1 MNRLNTAFAL
11 VGATVAVAT
20 IAPQVQA
27 RSSEALAIAKKACQD
42 QGIKPHS
49 TAFEKCVERV
59 ADAYDRTGQLP
70 KVTWPTASIGNE
82 GFTRFPWGDRRG
94 PPSPA

>member
-1 MNRLNTAFAL
+1 MNRLNAVFAL

-20 IAPQVQA
+20 IAPQVH
-27 RSSEALAIAKKACQD
+27 ALSGHTLAVAEKACLD

-70 KVTWPTASIGNE
+70 KVTWPTASISNE
-82 GFTRFPWGDRRG
+82 GLHAIPLG
-94 PPSPA
+94 

>member
-1 MNRLNTAFAL
+1 MHSLSTVIAL

-27 RSSEALAIAKKACQD
+27 RSSEALAIAEKACHD

-59 ADAYDRTGQLP
+59 ADAYDRTGQMP
-70 KVTWPTASIGNE
+70 KVTWPTASIGQD
-82 GFTRFPWGDRRG
+82 GFQAI
-94 PPSPA
+94 SQA

>member
-1 MNRLNTAFAL
+1 MNRLNAAFAL

-20 IAPQVQA
+20 IAPQVH
-27 RSSEALAIAKKACQD
+27 ALSGHTLAVAEKACLD

-70 KVTWPTASIGNE
+70 KVTWPTASIGQD
-82 GFTRFPWGDRRG
+82 GFQAI
-94 PPSPA
+94 SQA

>member
-1 MNRLNTAFAL
+1 MKRLSTVFAL
-11 VGATVAVAT
+11 AGATVAVAT

-27 RSSEALAIAKKACQD
+27 RSSEALAIAEKACHD

-59 ADAYDRTGQLP
+59 ADAYDRTGQMP
-70 KVTWPTASIGNE
+70 KVTWPTASIGQD
-82 GFTRFPWGDRRG
+82 GFQAI
-94 PPSPA
+94 SQA